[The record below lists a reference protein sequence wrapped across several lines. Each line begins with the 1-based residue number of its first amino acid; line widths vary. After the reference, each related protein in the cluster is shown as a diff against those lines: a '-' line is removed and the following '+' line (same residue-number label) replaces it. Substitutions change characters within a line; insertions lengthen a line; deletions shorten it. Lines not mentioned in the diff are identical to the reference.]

1 MNIPA
6 RITNGDSLSWLDDPT
21 VDNLRNKLSPP
32 DWTLSYSF
40 IGAVKLE
47 LTAIQEGSR
56 WKTSMTTTQSSS
68 LSAGD
73 YYWQAYATNGSD
85 RVNIGSGKLSVM
97 PNLHAAKAG
106 DDMRSQTKKDLDA
119 VQSAMRAMIS
129 GGAVAKYAIGHRQV
143 EKMAMSDL
151 LILESRLK
159 ILLKREEGSG
169 NGQGSPNNTL
179 VRF

>member
-6 RITNGDSLSWLDDPT
+6 RITSGDSLSWLDDPT
-21 VDNLRNKLSPP
+21 IDNLRNKLSPP

-40 IGAVKLE
+40 VGAVKLE

-56 WKTSMTTTQSSS
+56 WKTSMTTAQSLT

-85 RVNIGSGKLSVM
+85 RVNVGAGKLAVL
-97 PNLHAAKAG
+97 PNLHASQPG

-119 VQSAMRAMIS
+119 VQLAMRKIIS
-129 GGAVAKYAIGHRQV
+129 GGAVARYTIGHRQV

-159 ILLKREEGSG
+159 IQLKREEGAA
-169 NGQGSPNNTL
+169 NGQGSPNNTF